1 MDEEKK
7 TTEDAKLEN
16 KRSSQYREA
25 VKAELERL
33 DIEEA
38 KRDAQAQFKSN
49 ISFECK
55 IADLEQ
61 ERLRLKELLAQSQ
74 DRARKAE
81 AELQTA
87 KKKEEDLYQSRLKT
101 GATRKETDTSTK
113 SSVGDKFKLIE
124 TERILEQRGKEL
136 KEANEKVSNMELQK
150 KEISDK
156 LEIQMKEL
164 AKSETIMTALLMYSM
179 VATLLALFAF
189 MSA

>member
-7 TTEDAKLEN
+7 TTEDAKVEN
-16 KRSSQYREA
+16 KRSIQYREA

-101 GATRKETDTSTK
+101 GATRMETDTSTK

-156 LEIQMKEL
+156 LEIQMNEL
-164 AKSETIMTALLMYSM
+164 AKSETTITALLMYSIA
-179 VATLLALFAF
+179 ATSLALFFF